1 MGAWWWSLLC
11 VCFECL
17 GCAGPVC
24 SGLEL
29 VGWRRGVEDLEN
41 GVQGRVGPLSSGQ
54 RMVKGVVSTN
64 SWRLSGSSS

>member
-1 MGAWWWSLLC
+1 

-64 SWRLSGSSS
+64 SWRLSGNSS